1 MRGPDRKPR
10 KLRPAPVRDGLV
22 PSRARPRHLAR
33 LRVNAIALLAGN
45 CVCCFKPRGRNGTV
59 RMCRRC
65 ADRHAA
71 KERQRRL
78 SEAAVTRPKGSK
90 VLICICGRWFVKKP
104 NTKAQTCGHCRAEA
118 ADRRARERVNTEPE
132 PKMVVC
138 ENCFAEFKR
147 AEQGQ
152 RTFCD
157 ECLPW
162 FEDVK
167 NDKERGQDEA
177 NDWGIKG
184 PHTIIDEWQRQ
195 G

>member
-1 MRGPDRKPR
+1 M
-10 KLRPAPVRDGLV
+10 
-22 PSRARPRHLAR
+22 
-33 LRVNAIALLAGN
+33 
-45 CVCCFKPRGRNGTV
+45 
-59 RMCRRC
+59 
-65 ADRHAA
+65 
-71 KERQRRL
+71 
-78 SEAAVTRPKGSK
+78 TRPKGSK
-90 VLICICGRWFVKKP
+90 VLICICGRWFVKRP

-118 ADRRARERVNTEPE
+118 ADRRAAAKNEPE

-167 NDKERGQDEA
+167 NDREWGQTQADDS
-177 NDWGIKG
+177 NIVG
-184 PHTIIDEWQRQ
+184 PHTILAKWQREA
-195 G
+195 

>member
-1 MRGPDRKPR
+1 
-10 KLRPAPVRDGLV
+10 
-22 PSRARPRHLAR
+22 
-33 LRVNAIALLAGN
+33 
-45 CVCCFKPRGRNGTV
+45 
-59 RMCRRC
+59 
-65 ADRHAA
+65 
-71 KERQRRL
+71 
-78 SEAAVTRPKGSK
+78 VTRPKGSR
-90 VLICICGRWFVKKP
+90 VLLCICGRWFTKKP
-104 NTKAQTCGHCRAEA
+104 HTKTNACPRCRAMKADERA
-118 ADRRARERVNTEPE
+118 ANRLPPE
-132 PKMVVC
+132 PKKVVC
-138 ENCFAEFKR
+138 ENCFSEFKR

-167 NDKERGQDEA
+167 NDRERGQDEA